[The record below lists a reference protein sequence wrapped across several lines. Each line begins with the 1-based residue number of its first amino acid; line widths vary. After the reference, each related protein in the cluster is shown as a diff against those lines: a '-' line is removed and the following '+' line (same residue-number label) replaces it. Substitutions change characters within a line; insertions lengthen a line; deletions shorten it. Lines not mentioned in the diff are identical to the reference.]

1 MAVATYP
8 GHLIKSIKLMIVS
21 QVFCYASP
29 KQHFRG
35 SVEHVFLENE

>member
-8 GHLIKSIKLMIVS
+8 GHLIILTNDGESG
-21 QVFCYASP
+21 FYYASP